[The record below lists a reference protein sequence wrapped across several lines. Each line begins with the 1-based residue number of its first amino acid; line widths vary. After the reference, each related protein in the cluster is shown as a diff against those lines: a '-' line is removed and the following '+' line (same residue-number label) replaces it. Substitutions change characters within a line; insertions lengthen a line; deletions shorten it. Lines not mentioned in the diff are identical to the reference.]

1 MSMTR
6 VFSWI
11 QNVIV
16 RRITVV
22 FLMGLAFLGMQS
34 FGYSNSMMAQAETVK
49 TPEGIYYKGTPD
61 NVGNTSGDKNLF
73 EKAIDTLNPNAG
85 DNARRNLND
94 QRQFSR
100 DDQGYYGDRG
110 NYSSSGNRGNTVTT
124 PEGIYYKG
132 TPDNN
137 QINNSQNKL
146 SKAADNIREK
156 LNLDEDT
163 PRATKDFVN
172 SAKNKV
178 GEVLNPSKANT
189 EGYYQDTIKR

>member
-1 MSMTR
+1 MTR
-6 VFSWI
+6 VFAWI

-16 RRITVV
+16 RRIMVV

-34 FGYSNSMMAQAETVK
+34 FGYSNGIVAQAETVK

-61 NVGNTSGDKNLF
+61 NISNDKNLL
-73 EKAIDTLNPNAG
+73 EKAIDTLNPNSG
-85 DNARRNLND
+85 DNVRRNFNE
-94 QRQFSR
+94 
-100 DDQGYYGDRG
+100 DQGYYGDRG
-110 NYSSSGNRGNTVTT
+110 YYDNTANRGKIGETVKT

-137 QINNSQNKL
+137 PIENSQNKL
-146 SKAADNIREK
+146 GKAASNIREK

-163 PRATKDFVN
+163 PRATKEFVN

-178 GEVLNPSKANT
+178 GEVLNPNKANT
-189 EGYYQDTIKR
+189 EGYYPDNLRR

>member
-1 MSMTR
+1 MTR

-16 RRITVV
+16 RRIMVV
-22 FLMGLAFLGMQS
+22 FLLGLAFLGIQA
-34 FGYSNSMMAQAETVK
+34 FGYSNGMVAQAETVK

-61 NVGNTSGDKNLF
+61 NVSGDENLF

-100 DDQGYYGDRG
+100 DDRGYYGDRG
-110 NYSSSGNRGNTVTT
+110 NYSNSGNRGNIGNTVTT

-132 TPDNN
+132 TPDNS
-137 QINNSQNKL
+137 QIENSQNKL

-163 PRATKDFVN
+163 PQATKDFMHSVK
-172 SAKNKV
+172 SKV
-178 GEVLNPSKANT
+178 GEIVNPNNANDQ
-189 EGYYQDTIKR
+189 GYYQDTIKR

>member
-1 MSMTR
+1 MTR

-11 QNVIV
+11 QNVIL
-16 RRITVV
+16 RRIMVV
-22 FLMGLAFLGMQS
+22 FLMGLAFLGMQA
-34 FGYSNSMMAQAETVK
+34 FGYSNSMVAQADTVK

-61 NVGNTSGDKNLF
+61 NVGNTSGDKNFL
-73 EKAIDTLNPNAG
+73 EKAVDTLNPNAG

-100 DDQGYYGDRG
+100 GDQESYGGRG
-110 NYSSSGNRGNTVTT
+110 NYSNTANRGNTGNTVTT

-137 QINNSQNKL
+137 PNNPL

-156 LNLDEDT
+156 LNLDEET
-163 PRATKDFVN
+163 PQATKDFMHSVKSKVGDAVN
-172 SAKNKV
+172 SN
-178 GEVLNPSKANT
+178 NANNQ
-189 EGYYQDTIKR
+189 GYYQDTVKR